1 MAALIL
7 GLLTRGTDGFA
18 PAVLEQLGRTASM
31 AAAITVR
38 RPGANP
44 PTWKNSNLVAARVI
58 AGAARPYW
66 LERHVCLLS

>member
-7 GLLTRGTDGFA
+7 GLLTRGTDGLA

-44 PTWKNSNLVAARVI
+44 PT
-58 AGAARPYW
+58 
-66 LERHVCLLS
+66 LEELRTHLQPAS